1 MFCLAVAL
9 VLGYFTNH
17 GMKADS
23 ICSLLD
29 GGASDNVVA
38 MITGNKVGSLAP
50 YHQRS
55 HKIAD
60 QAARHFRSED
70 APPLAESSSSS
81 CHGQQLGSNQNIGH
95 ASVLAATSAP
105 LAHSASL
112 SSSIP
117 MAPASSS
124 NTRGV
129 HNNVRFSVDHSVRSN
144 SVSHAPN
151 IAHRQPRA
159 PSRFVELASNPFAD
173 DDADD
178 EFGGAFG
185 DFDLDDPSL
194 IAATSSN
201 SKFHYLP
208 CHMFMSHEVLSH
220 LTFPILVVCC
230 KF

>member
-1 MFCLAVAL
+1 MLFYLWAVIVSIVCACSSLAFYAVSKGMQSFLLLMFCLAVAL

-50 YHQRS
+50 CHQRS

-60 QAARHFRSED
+60 QAAAHSRSAD
-70 APPLAESSSSS
+70 APPLAQPSSSS
-81 CHGQQLGSNQNIGH
+81 CHGQQLGSNQNLGH
-95 ASVLAATSAP
+95 ASVSAATSAP
-105 LAHSASL
+105 LVHSAFP

-117 MAPASSS
+117 MAPASS

-144 SVSHAPN
+144 SVTHAPN
-151 IAHRQPRA
+151 LAPR
-159 PSRFVELASNPFAD
+159 
-173 DDADD
+173 
-178 EFGGAFG
+178 
-185 DFDLDDPSL
+185 
-194 IAATSSN
+194 
-201 SKFHYLP
+201 
-208 CHMFMSHEVLSH
+208 
-220 LTFPILVVCC
+220 
-230 KF
+230 